1 MNLAIVCGAIVF
13 EVCKLMVMLNS
24 AVTAVNILVWLPC
37 LVMVT
42 TVMEVVTT
50 SVPVLSLV
58 TLIHLGTLSVM
69 LAANSQSVVFLF
81 S

>member
-1 MNLAIVCGAIVF
+1 MFVVLLCLF
-13 EVCKLMVMLNS
+13 EVCKLMLMLNS